1 MREHH
6 FTFDSVIAFLHSA
19 PMTMART
26 MMHDDDDNDDNDDEE
41 PRETTT
47 RTTTPADNSGELFAP
62 QLLLRN
68 D

>member
-6 FTFDSVIAFLHSA
+6 FTLDSAIAFLHSA

-26 MMHDDDDNDDNDDEE
+26 MMHDDDDNDDEE
-41 PRETTT
+41 PREKTM